1 MADGRVSNRTGWGVP
16 LLAGTAVAV
25 GVGVAAWRRRQRMR
39 QRLDGM
45 TCVVTGASSGLGR
58 GAALRLA
65 GMGANVV
72 VAARRTLLLEQLAEE
87 IAECGGVALAV
98 TCDVSRADEV
108 QQLRDAA
115 VERFGRIDVWVNN
128 AGLGA
133 IGAFW
138 DIPLEDHA
146 RLVGINLG
154 GVIHGSHVALR
165 QFRAQGCGT
174 LVNVGSIE
182 SEVPLA
188 YHASY
193 SATKAAVL
201 SLGRALA
208 QELRLAG
215 LHDVHVATVMPWA
228 TDTPFDRHAAN
239 HSGHTVQLPRPDA
252 AAKAV
257 EYIVEACVRP
267 QRRHLVGWKAKGAYV
282 GHRLLPGLGDRT
294 AARIEHEL
302 QIERAP
308 PAPATSGALHVPVVD
323 GRAVEGHV
331 RERMRLE
338 ADARSQGFNRPAP
351 NAPGL

>member
-1 MADGRVSNRTGWGVP
+1 MTMASTRTSNWAAWIAP
-16 LLAGTAVAV
+16 LLAGAAVA
-25 GVGVAAWRRRQRMR
+25 GGLVAHRRRKRVDR
-39 QRLDGM
+39 RLDGM

-58 GAALRLA
+58 GVALRLA
-65 GMGANVV
+65 AMGANVV
-72 VAARRTLLLEQLAEE
+72 VAARRTLLLEQLVEE
-87 IAECGGVALAV
+87 IQASGGVALAV
-98 TCDVSRADEV
+98 TCDVSHADDV
-108 QQLRDAA
+108 QRLRDET
-115 VERFGRIDVWVNN
+115 VEHFGRVDIWVNN

-138 DIPLEDHA
+138 DIPLEDH
-146 RLVGINLG
+146 RRVVEINLG
-154 GVIHGSHVALR
+154 GVLHGSHVALH
-165 QFRAQGCGT
+165 QFRAQGRGT

-193 SATKAAVL
+193 AATKAAVL
-201 SLGRALA
+201 SLGGSLA
-208 QELRLAG
+208 QELRLAK
-215 LHDVHVATVMPWA
+215 LRHVHVATVMPWA

-239 HSGHTVQLPRPDA
+239 HSGHSVQLPLPDA

-257 EYIVEACVRP
+257 DRIVQACLHP
-267 QRRHLVGWKAKGAYV
+267 QRRHLVGWKAKGAYA

-294 AARIEHEL
+294 AARIEHRL

-308 PAPATSGALHVPVVD
+308 PAPATSGALHAPVVD

-338 ADARSQGFNRPAP
+338 ANARGHDWNDADAWGV
-351 NAPGL
+351 

>member
-1 MADGRVSNRTGWGVP
+1 MADGRVSKRADWAAP
-16 LLAGTAVAV
+16 LLAGAVSIGLGIGFV
-25 GVGVAAWRRRQRMR
+25 AWRRRQRLR
-39 QRLDGM
+39 RRLDGM

-72 VAARRTLLLEQLAEE
+72 VAARRTRLLEQLVEE
-87 IAECGGVALAV
+87 IGARGGVALAV

-138 DIPLEDHA
+138 DIPLEDHV
-146 RLVGINLG
+146 RLVEINLG

-201 SLGRALA
+201 NLGRALA

-215 LHDVHVATVMPWA
+215 LHDVRVATVMPWA
-228 TDTPFDRHAAN
+228 TDTPFDRHTAN
-239 HSGHTVQLPRPDA
+239 HSGHTVQLPLPDA
-252 AAKAV
+252 AAEAV
-257 EYIVEACVRP
+257 ERIVDACLHP

-294 AARIEHEL
+294 AAGIQHAL

-308 PAPATSGALHVPVVD
+308 PAPATSGALHTPVVD
-323 GRAVEGHV
+323 GRTVEGHV

-338 ADARSQGFNRPAP
+338 ANARAQGSAAGAHGR
-351 NAPGL
+351 

>member
-1 MADGRVSNRTGWGVP
+1 MASTRTSNWAAWLAP
-16 LLAGTAVAV
+16 LLAGAAVA
-25 GVGVAAWRRRQRMR
+25 GGLVAHRRRKRADR
-39 QRLDGM
+39 RLDGV

-58 GAALRLA
+58 GVALRLA
-65 GMGANVV
+65 AMGANVV
-72 VAARRTLLLEQLAEE
+72 VAARRTLLLEQLVEE
-87 IAECGGVALAV
+87 IQAHGGVALAV
-98 TCDVSRADEV
+98 TCDVSDADDV
-108 QQLRDAA
+108 QRLRDEA
-115 VERFGRIDVWVNN
+115 VEHFGRVDIWVNN

-138 DIPLEDHA
+138 DIPLEDHV
-146 RLVGINLG
+146 RLMQINLG
-154 GVIHGSHVALR
+154 GVIHGSHVALH
-165 QFRAQGCGT
+165 QFRAQGRGT

-193 SATKAAVL
+193 AATKAAVL
-201 SLGRALA
+201 SLGRSLV
-208 QELRLAG
+208 QELRLAK
-215 LHDVHVATVMPWA
+215 LRHVHVATVMPWA

-239 HSGHTVQLPRPDA
+239 HSGHSVQLPLPDT

-257 EYIVEACVRP
+257 DRIVQACLHP
-267 QRRHLVGWKAKGAYV
+267 QRRHLVGWKAKGAYA

-294 AARIEHEL
+294 AAQIEHRL

-308 PAPATSGALHVPVVD
+308 PAPATSGALHAPVVD

-338 ADARSQGFNRPAP
+338 ANARGHDWGDADAWGV
-351 NAPGL
+351 